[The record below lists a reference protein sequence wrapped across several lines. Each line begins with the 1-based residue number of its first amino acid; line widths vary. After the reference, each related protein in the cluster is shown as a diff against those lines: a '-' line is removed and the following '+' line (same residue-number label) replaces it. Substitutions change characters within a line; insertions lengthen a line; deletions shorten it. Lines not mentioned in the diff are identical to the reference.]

1 MDKSSKDLELSG
13 LRQNYLK
20 SSLRRKDL
28 TVEPLSLFQKWFAE
42 AINSSLREPNAM
54 ILGTVKDNAPSSR
67 TVLLK
72 RFDNAGAIFYTNYKS
87 KKARDIEINSKVSL
101 LFPWYEIEKQVI
113 ILGNAER
120 ISREESLIYFK
131 SRPIESQLGAWVSE
145 QSDVITSRNVLER
158 KLEESK
164 VKFGN
169 KNIPIPEFWGGFR
182 VKPLEFEFWQG
193 RENRL
198 HDRFRYKLKEHS
210 DQDHWEVERLS
221 P

>member
-1 MDKSSKDLELSG
+1 MDTSSKNLELSA

-28 TVEPLSLFQKWFAE
+28 TIDPLSLFQKWFSE

-54 ILGTVKDNAPSSR
+54 ILGTVKNNTPSSR

-72 RFDNAGAIFYTNYKS
+72 KIDNNGAVFYTNYQS
-87 KKARDIEINSKVSL
+87 KKARDIEVNSRVSL

-113 ILGNAER
+113 IIGNAER
-120 ISREESLIYFK
+120 ISREESLTYFK

-145 QSDVITSRNVLER
+145 QSDVIKSRNVLER
-158 KLEESK
+158 KLEETK
-164 VKFGN
+164 LQFGN
-169 KNIPIPEFWGGFR
+169 KDIPIPEFWGGFR
-182 VKPLEFEFWQG
+182 VNPLEFEFWQG

-210 DQDHWEVERLS
+210 DQDYWKIERLS